1 MKLQAGAPP
10 DQEIHRHARHACH
23 RGCPAAARRAA
34 TAPTVMPF
42 IDHGG
47 GHSTHE
53 LASLHA
59 ASRRLPALLGCAGD
73 DAGASG
79 AGARYWLPMRTL
91 LHEEAERLGIG
102 DGRGRSR
109 RDHPATGDRQLRRRL
124 SACAL
129 DDPPPGC

>member
-1 MKLQAGAPP
+1 MPVMLATEAAPP
-10 DQEIHRHARHACH
+10 
-23 RGCPAAARRAA
+23 PPV
-34 TAPTVMPF
+34 APRLPRTVMPF

-91 LHEEAERLGIG
+91 LREEAERLGIG
-102 DGRGRSR
+102 EEGGPWRGVGPHAFVGTRPGGHPTCPRGTGRAGGRS
-109 RDHPATGDRQLRRRL
+109 AV
-124 SACAL
+124 
-129 DDPPPGC
+129 